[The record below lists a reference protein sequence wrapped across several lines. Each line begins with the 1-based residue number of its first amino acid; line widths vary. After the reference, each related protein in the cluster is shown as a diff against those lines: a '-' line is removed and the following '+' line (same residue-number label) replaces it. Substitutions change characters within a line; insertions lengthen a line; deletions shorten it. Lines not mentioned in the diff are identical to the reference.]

1 MLMKELRRYRKE
13 DTGEEA
19 KIIMYILTWLLL
31 LSRGGKKKKKRKNSK
46 ALWILVLEA
55 DCKQS

>member
-31 LSRGGKKKKKRKNSK
+31 LSRGGKKKKKERIPKPC
-46 ALWILVLEA
+46 EF
-55 DCKQS
+55 